1 MKNFG
6 MFENTFLF
14 VNISH
19 EQSSVEQRFNINKDA
34 LKQNMDTSTIEALQ
48 VVFDKIIAQ
57 GNIALHLYKHCKLA
71 HSRYK
76 EDQSNKSKDKQVT
89 ELTRKTKI
97 LQDHLL
103 TVKKKSE
110 EENLI
115 TTLTAE
121 SDSYVVEQAAAEAV
135 GPADLKLLI
144 LKAQSFK
151 DIVKQKK
158 EEVISLTSTIEKMEG
173 ELKSM
178 K

>member
-1 MKNFG
+1 
-6 MFENTFLF
+6 
-14 VNISH
+14 
-19 EQSSVEQRFNINKDA
+19 
-34 LKQNMDTSTIEALQ
+34 MDTSTIEALR
-48 VVFDKIIAQ
+48 VVFDQIIAQ
-57 GNIALHLYKHCKLA
+57 GNIKTFQITKSLYKHCKLA

-76 EDQSNKSKDKQVT
+76 EDQSNKNKDKQVT
-89 ELTRKTKI
+89 ELTRKRKI
-97 LQDHLL
+97 LQDDLL
-103 TVKKKSE
+103 TVKKKKSE

-121 SDSYVVEQAAAEAV
+121 SDSYVEQAAAEAV
-135 GPADLKLLI
+135 GPADMKLLI

-151 DIVKQKK
+151 DIVKKKK

>member
-1 MKNFG
+1 
-6 MFENTFLF
+6 
-14 VNISH
+14 
-19 EQSSVEQRFNINKDA
+19 
-34 LKQNMDTSTIEALQ
+34 MDTSTIEALQ

-57 GNIALHLYKHCKLA
+57 GNIETFQIIKFLYKHCKLA

-76 EDQSNKSKDKQVT
+76 EDQSNKNKDKQVT

-103 TVKKKSE
+103 TVKKKKSE

-115 TTLTAE
+115 ATLTAE

-135 GPADLKLLI
+135 GPADMKLLI

-151 DIVKQKK
+151 YIVKQKK